1 MNHRLH
7 LHYFL
12 HLHHP
17 LYLHLLLR
25 HHLHHLHHIP
35 PQVALVVFLM
45 VVSTAHYKLGLLAS
59 ISRGYKKTFILMAL
73 VWFVATSTRIARN
86 VRDFMGEAS
95 DGGGERPCRH
105 HLLHLHLHTASTTT
119 TTGIN
124 GIAREKFFMH
134 RSVTDAEW
142 QASGFDGAFPG
153 GLGDSYLALS
163 GVHLATT
170 AWYYVATLDAA
181 RRLARSELYIS
192 PLRAQGGDDLGRA
205 SQGRVAPV

>member
-1 MNHRLH
+1 
-7 LHYFL
+7 
-12 HLHHP
+12 
-17 LYLHLLLR
+17 
-25 HHLHHLHHIP
+25 
-35 PQVALVVFLM
+35 M

-59 ISRGYKKTFILMAL
+59 ISRGYKKTFVLMAL

-95 DGGGERPCRH
+95 DGGGARPCRH
-105 HLLHLHLHTASTTT
+105 CHHHLHLHLHHHHHHVHLLPPA
-119 TTGIN
+119 GIN

-134 RSVTDAEW
+134 RYVTDAEW

>member
-1 MNHRLH
+1 
-7 LHYFL
+7 
-12 HLHHP
+12 
-17 LYLHLLLR
+17 
-25 HHLHHLHHIP
+25 
-35 PQVALVVFLM
+35 
-45 VVSTAHYKLGLLAS
+45 
-59 ISRGYKKTFILMAL
+59 
-73 VWFVATSTRIARN
+73 
-86 VRDFMGEAS
+86 
-95 DGGGERPCRH
+95 
-105 HLLHLHLHTASTTT
+105 
-119 TTGIN
+119 
-124 GIAREKFFMH
+124 MH

-192 PLRAQGGDDLGRA
+192 PLRAQGGGEDLGRA

>member
-1 MNHRLH
+1 M
-7 LHYFL
+7 
-12 HLHHP
+12 
-17 LYLHLLLR
+17 
-25 HHLHHLHHIP
+25 
-35 PQVALVVFLM
+35 ALVVFLM

-59 ISRGYKKTFILMAL
+59 ISRGYKKTFVLMAL

-95 DGGGERPCRH
+95 DGGGERPCYLH
-105 HLLHLHLHTASTTT
+105 HLHLPLLHLHHHVSPPPPPPAA
-119 TTGIN
+119 GIN

-134 RSVTDAEW
+134 RSVTDADW